1 MDWVRFREQL
11 LRDRRHRD
19 VPSVGV
25 TFRLQTTA
33 LFFVNDMPKIKGM
46 DEPTSNRLRYI
57 ETEYSY
63 LSAELYESKK
73 HNPIVRKADPDLK
86 QVWLKRKDV
95 LEAFASLVVNAYEND
110 EPIAPECVMRDSKE
124 WTDFDDVKNRL
135 LGLFESTGD
144 ERDIMTPEAI
154 HQVSHMNGVEV
165 SKTKIGRLLKSNGF
179 SKIDKKINGVKK
191 RFYTGIKQ
199 IIISNDY

>member
-1 MDWVRFREQL
+1 
-11 LRDRRHRD
+11 
-19 VPSVGV
+19 
-25 TFRLQTTA
+25 
-33 LFFVNDMPKIKGM
+33 
-46 DEPTSNRLRYI
+46 
-57 ETEYSY
+57 
-63 LSAELYESKK
+63 
-73 HNPIVRKADPDLK
+73 
-86 QVWLKRKDV
+86 LKRKDV

-144 ERDIMTPEAI
+144 ERDTMTPEAI

-179 SKIDKKINGVKK
+179 SQSEKKINAVKK

-199 IIISNDY
+199 IIICNDY